1 MKPFR
6 QHLYERQLKFYLRVL
21 YLAEGRWV
29 HQALLEHLSG
39 VWPSPYLDHISSM
52 RSRLGVF
59 SAPRSMVWRRLTY
72 EHFLNVANDALVD
85 QQFVRPLKK
94 FVRLPY
100 VCESEWSTVISEFK
114 LESEGLG
121 NKHPRNGRPRKPYCP
136 VCPVKVENSGF
147 HLLFCCSSLSK
158 LRFETGISSFMTD
171 CAMKKLSLHDSYI
184 LFVNGENSAKSP
196 VSVSEYLERGKS
208 MFDMRKLWLS
218 KW

>member
-1 MKPFR
+1 
-6 QHLYERQLKFYLRVL
+6 
-21 YLAEGRWV
+21 
-29 HQALLEHLSG
+29 
-39 VWPSPYLDHISSM
+39 M

-158 LRFETGISSFMTD
+158 LRFETGIL
-171 CAMKKLSLHDSYI
+171 LS
-184 LFVNGENSAKSP
+184 
-196 VSVSEYLERGKS
+196 
-208 MFDMRKLWLS
+208 
-218 KW
+218 

>member
-1 MKPFR
+1 MNT
-6 QHLYERQLKFYLRVL
+6 
-21 YLAEGRWV
+21 
-29 HQALLEHLSG
+29 
-39 VWPSPYLDHISSM
+39 SSM
-52 RSRLGVF
+52 L
-59 SAPRSMVWRRLTY
+59 PMMLWL
-72 EHFLNVANDALVD
+72 ANG
-85 QQFVRPLKK
+85 QQCVRPLKK
-94 FVRLPY
+94 FVMLPY